1 MIGRV
6 LGDGLPGYDQADE
19 QGHEDVF
26 KGFVT
31 PARNLS
37 GLSLAGTRAARQ
49 NRNTAVSSFIT
60 VSIIRKALVVVG
72 LS

>member
-31 PARNLS
+31 PARNYL
-37 GLSLAGTRAARQ
+37 GYR
-49 NRNTAVSSFIT
+49 
-60 VSIIRKALVVVG
+60 
-72 LS
+72 